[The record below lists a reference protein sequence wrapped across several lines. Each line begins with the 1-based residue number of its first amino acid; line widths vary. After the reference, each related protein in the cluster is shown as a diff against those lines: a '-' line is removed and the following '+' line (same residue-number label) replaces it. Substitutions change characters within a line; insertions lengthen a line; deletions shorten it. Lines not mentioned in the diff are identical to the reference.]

1 MAGQTT
7 QERVGS
13 RAVQISRP
21 EKVLFPGDGITKADL
36 VAYYREVAP
45 VMLPHLRGRALM
57 LERYPDGTDAQRI
70 MQKEISDYF
79 PDWIHRA
86 RLAKHGGSVT
96 HVVCDDEATLVYL
109 ANQACIGLHRWP
121 AKADRPEHPDRLI
134 VDLDPARDDF
144 DAVREAAQLLHE
156 LLDELGLPSTAMT
169 TGSRG
174 LHVLVALDRRA
185 DFDEV
190 RAFAHDVAELLAARH
205 PDRLTTEA
213 RKQARRHRL
222 YLDVQRNGY
231 AQTAIAPYSVRALPG
246 APVAAPIAWS
256 ELDDPTVTARR
267 WTMATIG
274 ERIRADPWQAQPQR
288 GHALGPAK
296 RRLAALKDAR

>member
-1 MAGQTT
+1 MSRQTT
-7 QERVGS
+7 QERVGA

-21 EKVLFPGDGITKADL
+21 GKVLFPEDGITKADL

-45 VMLPHLRGRALM
+45 VMLPHLRGRPLM
-57 LERYPDGTDAQRI
+57 LERYPDGTGASRI

-86 RLAKHGGSVT
+86 RLAKQGGSVT

-109 ANQACIGLHRWP
+109 ANQACVGLHRWLS
-121 AKADRPEHPDRLI
+121 KTDRPEHPDRLV
-134 VDLDPARDDF
+134 VDLDPAQDDF
-144 DAVREAAQLLHE
+144 EAVREAAKLLHG
-156 LLDELGLPSTAMT
+156 LLDELGLPSFAMT

-190 RAFAHDVAELLAARH
+190 RAFAHDVAGLLAARH
-205 PDRLTTEA
+205 PDRMTVET
-213 RKQARRHRL
+213 RKQARQGRL
-222 YLDVQRNGY
+222 YLDVQRNAY
-231 AQTAIAPYSVRALPG
+231 AQTAIAPYAVRALPG

-256 ELDDPTVTARR
+256 ELDDPDLTARR

-274 ERIRADPWQAQPQR
+274 DRVAADPWQAQPQR
-288 GHALGPAK
+288 GHSLGPAK
-296 RRLAALKDAR
+296 RRLAALKDAQ

>member
-121 AKADRPEHPDRLI
+121 AKTDRPEHPDRLI